1 MDFENKKHYFKLS
14 LEKKSK
20 PHYGLNLSIRR
31 EEIFSDSFNQIISKQ
46 PYELKGRMHVEF
58 RGEEGED
65 AGGVSREWFQ
75 ELSKKIFY
83 PGYCLFIPS
92 ASGATYQPSPQS
104 YINKEHI
111 RYFKFIGRVIGKVR
125 SKLQRHCT
133 TAI

>member
-1 MDFENKKHYFKLS
+1 
-14 LEKKSK
+14 
-20 PHYGLNLSIRR
+20 LNLSIRR

-46 PYELKGRMHVEF
+46 PYELKGRLHVDF

-83 PGYCLFIPS
+83 PGYCLFIPA

-111 RYFKFIGRVIGKVR
+111 RYFKFIGRVIGKVFNFNSGLAR
-125 SKLQRHCT
+125 WVPHGCFLH
-133 TAI
+133 